1 MCASSSVKARGFLCD
16 FITGSA
22 AYVRNMNDVNTDIC
36 GYIRDGAGVFIDDSD
51 LIWFWCRKSK
61 PLFIDDAYNLQHV
74 NDCISDYY
82 HNVKV
87 PSYFFYFFCAAKHWI
102 CKSESVKLHLALL
115 PVAVLIC
122 STFWIRFVFECSTRI
137 RISPSFDCEK
147 WCLVVL
153 LLLMHCCDKCTLEML
168 AM

>member
-1 MCASSSVKARGFLCD
+1 MWVCVQVLQWKQEGFGCD
-16 FITGSA
+16 FRTGSET
-22 AYVRNMNDVNTDIC
+22 MNDVNTDIC
-36 GYIRDGAGVFIDDSD
+36 GYIRDGADVFIDNSD
-51 LIWFWCRKSK
+51 LIWFLMQKKNHYSLMMHIIYNMSTTAFLITIVMWKCQ
-61 PLFIDDAYNLQHV
+61 LF
-74 NDCISDYY
+74 S
-82 HNVKV
+82 
-87 PSYFFYFFCAAKHWI
+87 FFCAVKHWI
-102 CKSESVKLHLALL
+102 CKSESVKLH

-137 RISPSFDCEK
+137 RICPSFDCEK